1 MHFFHQ
7 QVGVE
12 ALEGKELVLQ
22 VVKSQLYLFYGC
34 PLDVE
39 IPLLSRVLVTDPPMK
54 TIHLNLIPNR
64 DQLIYL
70 CHEVCMIE
78 ALEGAN
84 MLIHSLTLLLDL
96 SEEKL
101 QEIKGSRFRV
111 CLSIAN
117 LVMRD

>member
-7 QVGVE
+7 QSGVE

-22 VVKSQLYLFYGC
+22 VVKSQLYLFDC
-34 PLDVE
+34 SPLDVE

-54 TIHLNLIPNR
+54 TIHLNLIPNG
-64 DQLIYL
+64 DQLIDL

-78 ALEGAN
+78 ALEGATI
-84 MLIHSLTLLLDL
+84 LIHSLTLLLDL

-101 QEIKGSRFRV
+101 LEIKGSRFRV

-117 LVMRD
+117 LVMPD